1 MENDSVFRRRV
12 EQRARLAAFLAMV
25 LVVSTGCSRG
35 GRPEPPRYPISGTVT
50 LDGQPFKEGRIQL
63 VTVSQGLIDAFPVK
77 NGRFSGKAAAGE
89 QRVEFYVIKEVP
101 YAESGFVPMPGEIIP
116 ATVKLQVLPPH
127 LNTESAL
134 NVTVVP
140 DGKNEFTFD
149 LTSQA
154 PAEGAGK

>member
-1 MENDSVFRRRV
+1 VFQRRI
-12 EQRARLAAFLAMV
+12 EMYACPAAFLAVVM
-25 LVVSTGCSRG
+25 LVAAGCTRS

-63 VTVSQGLIDAFPVK
+63 VTVSQGLIEAFPVK

-89 QRVEFYVIKEVP
+89 RRVELYVIKEVP
-101 YAESGFVPMPGEIIP
+101 YAESGFVPMPGEITP

-134 NVTVVP
+134 VATVEP
-140 DGKNEFTFD
+140 KGKNEFTLD